1 METKKLAH
9 CAGYLYLLI
18 IVCGLFSEGFVRL
31 NLLVPGDAAKTAQNI
46 MESNLLF
53 RFAFVSDLFMVVADV
68 GVAII
73 FYILLKP
80 VSELVAL
87 LAAFFRLA
95 QAAVIA
101 MNLLN
106 HLSPLL
112 FLRTVSEV
120 NWRPEQINDLVLFFM
135 ESHKTGYLISQVF
148 FSFNCAAMG
157 FLLFKSRLFPQWL
170 GVGVALAS
178 VAYFLDAI
186 VHFLAPPLVVYFS
199 VLLLVPI
206 VVELSLCLWLIVQGV
221 RRTSNASL

>member
-9 CAGYLYLLI
+9 SAGYLYLLI
-18 IVCGLFSEGFVRL
+18 IVCGLFSEGYVRL
-31 NLLVPGDAAKTAQNI
+31 NLLVPGDSAQTAQNI
-46 MESNLLF
+46 MGSNLLF

-80 VSELVAL
+80 VSELVSL

-112 FLRTVSEV
+112 LVGTASKVS
-120 NWRPEQINDLVLFFM
+120 WTPEQLNDLILFFM
-135 ESHKTGYLISQVF
+135 ESHKNGYLISQVF

-157 FLLFKSRLFPQWL
+157 FLLFKSSLFPNWL
-170 GVGVALAS
+170 GVGIALAS
-178 VAYFLDAI
+178 AVYFIDAI
-186 VHFLAPPLVVYFS
+186 VHFLAPLLVVYVS
-199 VLLLVPI
+199 VLLLIPI
-206 VVELSLCLWLIVQGV
+206 VVELSLCLWLIVKGV
-221 RRTSNASL
+221 RRTSNAAV